1 MIFDGKHLIVYYK
14 VMAANFNSIIKTAY
28 FYVFSA
34 IGIILLVVGIFKL
47 SDFAVRNLFLD
58 NYYLDYEA
66 GRCSYLEPAK
76 LDGQET
82 TVNIDSQKRC
92 EEDLVR
98 EREVK
103 KVTDVASAITFILV
117 GVVLFVFHYRRA
129 RKLS

>member
-1 MIFDGKHLIVYYK
+1 
-14 VMAANFNSIIKTAY
+14 MATNLGPSIKTAY

-34 IGIILLVVGIFKL
+34 IGIILLIVGIFKL
-47 SDFAVRNLFLD
+47 SDFTVRNFFLD

-66 GRCSYLEPAK
+66 GRCSYLEPVK
-76 LDGQET
+76 LEGQET

-103 KVTDVASAITFILV
+103 KVTDVASSITFIVV
-117 GVVLFVFHYRRA
+117 GTVLFVFHYRRA